1 MTALR
6 RSLYRRTIRVPLQT
20 GIRTVF
26 LGTRAE
32 RRKQGK
38 DLRRAVPR
46 ETHSDLQG
54 HGSRNAIA
62 ILAESDPDRVPELVP
77 ERYKRMMEN
86 PFRLFAGRRRGD
98 GSRSST
104 ATDGWN

>member
-1 MTALR
+1 M
-6 RSLYRRTIRVPLQT
+6 PLQT
-20 GIRTVF
+20 EKRTVF

-38 DLRRAVPR
+38 DLRRTVPR
-46 ETHSDLQG
+46 ETHSDLHG

-86 PFRLFAGRRRGD
+86 PFAFLRGAAAVMAAD
-98 GSRSST
+98 LAQQPIS
-104 ATDGWN
+104 WN